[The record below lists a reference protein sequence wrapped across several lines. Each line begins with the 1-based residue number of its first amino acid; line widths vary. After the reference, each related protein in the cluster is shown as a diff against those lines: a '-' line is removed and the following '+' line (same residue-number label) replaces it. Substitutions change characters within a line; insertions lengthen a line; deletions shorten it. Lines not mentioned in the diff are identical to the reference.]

1 VCRNRACVNPRH
13 VEPVTNH
20 ENILRGIVP
29 TANRVLCKSGR
40 HVLGDVGIYVDSEGT
55 ERCHQCRLESKR
67 RYRQR
72 LAA

>member
-1 VCRNRACVNPRH
+1 
-13 VEPVTNH
+13 
-20 ENILRGIVP
+20 
-29 TANRVLCKSGR
+29 VLCKSGR